1 MLYLNA
7 ESLIKAA
14 SPNEIMDAIEKAYQI
29 EDRDA
34 YHMPHRIHIDYQRNT
49 VLYMPCFLET
59 LFGTKLLTLFP
70 DNAAKGEPVINGL
83 VLLNSLENGAPL
95 ALLDGGR
102 LTALRT
108 GAVGAVAVR
117 HLAPQ
122 TAERAGLIGAGIQ
135 GFYQLLFAS
144 HARCLK
150 QITVFDLDAAKAE
163 DLCRRLKMEL
173 PDVSM
178 QTAASG
184 EELLRNSEIII
195 TATPAEKPV
204 LPDDGALLKNKLFI
218 GIGSY
223 KPEMR
228 EFPEALY
235 RLLDHVYVDT
245 LHGLEETGDLITP
258 LHHKWIQREQVI
270 PFARFLGDGEGS
282 NLSGKQ
288 TKLFKSVGM
297 ALFDI
302 VVGELL
308 YRNALA
314 KQLGTELN

>member
-7 ESLIKAA
+7 ESLTKAA
-14 SPNEIMDAIEKAYQI
+14 SPDEIMDAIEKAYKI
-29 EDRDA
+29 VDTDA
-34 YHMPHRIHIDYQRNT
+34 YHMPQRIHLDYQGNT

-59 LFGTKLLTLFP
+59 LLGTKLLTLFP
-70 DNAAKGEPVINGL
+70 GNAAKGEPVINGL
-83 VLLNSLENGAPL
+83 VLLNSLENGVPL

-122 TAERAGLIGAGIQ
+122 GAERAGLIGAGIQ
-135 GFYQLLFAS
+135 GFYQLLSAS
-144 HARCLK
+144 NARRLK
-150 QITVFDLDAAKAE
+150 QITVFDIDAAKAE
-163 DLCRRLKMEL
+163 DLCRRLSKEL
-173 PDVSM
+173 PDVHM
-178 QTAASG
+178 QTAASN
-184 EELLRNSEIII
+184 EELLRNSEIVI

-204 LPDDGALLKNKLFI
+204 LPDYGALLENKLFI

-228 EFPEALY
+228 EFPESLY
-235 RLLDHVYVDT
+235 RLLDNVYVDT

-258 LHHKWIQREQVI
+258 LHNKWIQREQVI
-270 PFARFLGDGEGS
+270 RFARFLGDGEGS

-288 TKLFKSVGM
+288 TRLFKSVGM
-297 ALFDI
+297 ALFDM

-308 YRNALA
+308 YSNALA